1 MPRTRIHSAAPGAI
15 AKAAFELRH
24 ALDKFEELVAPS
36 KVSAVKTA
44 SIDDYI
50 SKRRL
55 ERDRK
60 PGSVVSPHTL
70 KKELSAIRLEGCDRQ
85 EVRLVPSRFENCDRM
100 PLPVL
105 QRKIRHKD
113 IQTTMRYVEMERKM
127 KRSSEVVFVTE
138 FLAAARG

>member
-1 MPRTRIHSAAPGAI
+1 MVAQSCCCKRVPARPNVAVACASVRVHKMPRTRIHSAAPGAI

-85 EVRLVPSRFENCDRM
+85 EVRLVPSR
-100 PLPVL
+100 
-105 QRKIRHKD
+105 
-113 IQTTMRYVEMERKM
+113 
-127 KRSSEVVFVTE
+127 
-138 FLAAARG
+138 